1 MQCARVCI
9 TRSPCRSGFS
19 LLDLAYQLNHIDGIN
34 DELIRDGLASEP
46 FRVGI
51 GVGSGICVVGNMG
64 SEQRFDYTVLG
75 DVVNTVSR
83 LEGMTKQYGVG
94 ALLTGQTVESLV
106 EPEQE
111 KLLEI
116 DWVQMKGKS
125 EATH

>member
-1 MQCARVCI
+1 MR
-9 TRSPCRSGFS
+9 RR
-19 LLDLAYQLNHIDGIN
+19 
-34 DELIRDGLASEP
+34 
-46 FRVGI
+46 
-51 GVGSGICVVGNMG
+51 NMG

-111 KLLEI
+111 KLL
-116 DWVQMKGKS
+116 K
-125 EATH
+125 